1 MRWIA
6 MLGAFFA
13 TSCLAQEP
21 TQPAPASVGLEQAP
35 AAAPKL
41 AIAVPAGTRV
51 PVTLTYSVTSKTA
64 HAGDAIHAATA
75 FPVTVGTTVAIP
87 AGTYVEGVLDKV
99 RHRASADHA
108 ALQMHFTRLL
118 FANGYTVSLESA
130 ITEASAGKP
139 NESIS
144 AASAREVDGAKSS
157 VSGNASLMSN
167 SFGAQQTPPLS
178 PLPPLPR
185 LGPNPAVVAGVGTA
199 AMVGIL
205 VTVVALGHHRGSYTS
220 LDAGSQ
226 VEMVLQAPLTLDGEQ
241 VAAALASAH

>member
-6 MLGAFFA
+6 ILGLFVA
-13 TSCLAQEP
+13 TGCLAQEP

-35 AAAPKL
+35 AATQKL
-41 AIAVPAGTRV
+41 TITVPAGTRV

-64 HAGDAIHAATA
+64 HAGDAIHAVTA

-108 ALQMHFTRLL
+108 ALQMHFIRLL

-130 ITEASAGKP
+130 STEASAGKP
-139 NESIS
+139 NENVS
-144 AASAREVDGAKSS
+144 AATAREVDGARSS
-157 VSGNASLMSN
+157 VPGNASLMSN
-167 SFGAQQTPPLS
+167 SFGAQQPP

-185 LGPNPAVVAGVGTA
+185 LGPNPAVVGGVATA
-199 AMVGIL
+199 ALAGIL
-205 VTVVALGHHRGSYTS
+205 VTVFALGHHRGSYTS
-220 LDAGSQ
+220 LDAGAQ
-226 VEMVLQAPLTLDGEQ
+226 VEMVLQAPLMLDGEQ

>member
-6 MLGAFFA
+6 MYGLFVA
-13 TSCLAQEP
+13 TGCLAQEP
-21 TQPAPASVGLEQAP
+21 TQLAPASVGLEQAP
-35 AAAPKL
+35 AAAQKL
-41 AIAVPAGTRV
+41 TITVPAGTRV

-64 HAGDAIHAATA
+64 HAGDAIHAVTA

-130 ITEASAGKP
+130 VTEASAGKP
-139 NESIS
+139 NENV
-144 AASAREVDGAKSS
+144 AEASARDDAGATSTA
-157 VSGNASLMSN
+157 SGNASLMSN
-167 SFGAQQTPPLS
+167 SFGAQQPPPLA
-178 PLPPLPR
+178 PLPR
-185 LGPNPAVVAGVGTA
+185 LGPNPAVVAGVATA

-205 VTVVALGHHRGSYTS
+205 VTVFALGHHRGSYTY
-220 LDAGSQ
+220 LDAGAQ
-226 VEMVLQAPLTLDGEQ
+226 VDMVLQAPLTLDGEQ